1 MKKSASQFLYE
12 YGLVAGGA
20 ALGSLI
26 ALPWWIWAYI
36 ALGWIVLSVGVW
48 LYETRDD
55 DET

>member
-1 MKKSASQFLYE
+1 VKKSASQFLYE